1 MAFTSQ
7 QLADEI
13 TTDPKGLGY
22 AAFVA
27 AHDRQGLAAKI
38 NSTYPGVGTVWRT
51 DLKPWEITASLVESE
66 VSGMTQVQWL
76 RVQTLLIP
84 PMIDASQTNIRA
96 QFSGIFSGKAQTLA
110 NLTAV
115 AAKANPSR
123 AEELW
128 GYRTLITDTDIANA
142 GIG

>member
-1 MAFTSQ
+1 MSFTSQ
-7 QLADEI
+7 QLAAEI
-13 TTDPKGLGY
+13 NADPKALGY

-38 NSTYPGVGTVWRT
+38 NSTYTGVDQVWRN
-51 DLKPWEITASLVESE
+51 DLRSWEVLGSLVEAE
-66 VSGMTQVQWL
+66 VTALTQVQWT

-84 PMIDASQTNIRA
+84 PMIDVSNQLIRD
-96 QFSGIFSGKAQTLA
+96 QFAGIFVGHNTTIG
-110 NLTAV
+110 NLITV
-115 AAKANPSR
+115 GTKPNPSR

-128 GYRTLITDTDIANA
+128 GYKTVVTDTDIANA